1 MGFMMISKDPDQ
13 LLSPGL
19 KQLVI
24 VFSNGNEATLDFS
37 YPNTQIVD
45 AAIAAADTNSG
56 FEATRNS
63 LYSSIVPVVSA
74 VFAAGFEA
82 NGNLLFSYIV
92 SVVAAS
98 FTTCFKSS
106 VGNVRGMLSRK
117 TCLVH
122 IGQTR

>member
-63 LYSSIVPVVSA
+63 
-74 VFAAGFEA
+74 FAA
-82 NGNLLFSYIV
+82 
-92 SVVAAS
+92 AS
-98 FTTCFKSS
+98 
-106 VGNVRGMLSRK
+106 GGMTPLALWNCIS
-117 TCLVH
+117 
-122 IGQTR
+122 